1 VASISELITAL
12 DAVLDNVRE
21 AEAAIDRSSAA
32 WSQAA
37 AGYAA
42 TLAGSTDA
50 ADDLAHYDMASRRI
64 YGELS
69 VTVTAAI
76 TSIESYRSRL
86 TGSPPP
92 ASPQPAAATVAS
104 RVANARRELGR
115 GIDRSRTHGRWLRG
129 DGSTVVL
136 ASGKGSEWYGA
147 ATSFARE
154 RGWVPPNLPPNATI
168 DIAKHVEVQ
177 FAMRMRAECLTHETI
192 VIDRPVCGR
201 GPVDA
206 TWPLTCDKVLAE
218 CLPAG
223 ASITVV
229 DCNGLA
235 LTYRSK
241 ER

>member
-1 VASISELITAL
+1 
-12 DAVLDNVRE
+12 
-21 AEAAIDRSSAA
+21 
-32 WSQAA
+32 
-37 AGYAA
+37 
-42 TLAGSTDA
+42 
-50 ADDLAHYDMASRRI
+50 
-64 YGELS
+64 
-69 VTVTAAI
+69 
-76 TSIESYRSRL
+76 
-86 TGSPPP
+86 
-92 ASPQPAAATVAS
+92 
-104 RVANARRELGR
+104 
-115 GIDRSRTHGRWLRG
+115 
-129 DGSTVVL
+129 
-136 ASGKGSEWYGA
+136 
-147 ATSFARE
+147 
-154 RGWVPPNLPPNATI
+154 VPPNLPPNATI